1 MCAAVNGMTRG
12 RRVTPGVSGEIWFVA
27 ALTLL
32 AGFMR
37 LLHLDAVPPGLHG
50 DEALTGLDALRILR
64 DGWIGPYVPS
74 ALGQPAGPLYWTAL
88 LFKIAGVSVSAMRL
102 SMALLGV
109 ATIPAAYMAYRTMF
123 NRRVAC
129 WGIVLLTGS
138 HWHIFYS
145 RTGFMLISHPLAEM
159 ACLFCLFA
167 GLRSQR
173 GVFFALG
180 GVSLGAVVYSYNT
193 FFLFVCAIGA
203 FMLILIKDSQTRR
216 TPQFHLS
223 LTHAISFWGAFL
235 LAALPMMMFA
245 ISTPKTFSGH
255 FRINNIFHDA
265 GYLRL
270 QTSTSKLLFLGE
282 RLYQAWQ
289 VLLFPRGIDAVDGYG
304 AQAIL
309 NPIMGGLLIA
319 GVALLL
325 VKFRDRRH
333 QLLLIMLMT
342 GALAVTF
349 SIPWHGQ
356 YRRWV
361 GAIPALFAIQAI
373 ALDRIMAVFQK
384 RTWKAIAGAALLLLL
399 GWGAV
404 RDVNAYFAVTPS
416 QAFIRWVYCTDLVQA
431 LRYVKE
437 AGMTQQRIYFLAA
450 RWPFNYETRRFLIP
464 EAFGE
469 DRSQEYGR
477 LDLHLNPNEASG
489 LFLILSPY
497 EYVIPELQAIY
508 PDGTLYERREN
519 GQFVFAAY
527 QARCASVAECHH
539 K

>member
-1 MCAAVNGMTRG
+1 MCAAVNGMTRDRG
-12 RRVTPGVSGEIWFVA
+12 ATPGIWGEIWCVA

-32 AGFMR
+32 AGLMR

-88 LFKIAGVSVSAMRL
+88 IFNIAGVSVSALRL

-109 ATIPAAYMAYRTMF
+109 ATIPASYMAYRTMF

-138 HWHIFYS
+138 YWHIFYS

-167 GLRSQR
+167 GLRSRR

-180 GVSLGAVVYSYNT
+180 GVSLGAVIYSYNT
-193 FFLFVCAIGA
+193 FFLFVCAIGV
-203 FMLILIKDSQTRR
+203 FMLLLIKDSQMSDV
-216 TPQFHLS
+216 PQFHLS
-223 LTHAISFWGAFL
+223 FTHFISFWGAFL
-235 LAALPMMMFA
+235 LTALPMILFA
-245 ISTPKTFSGH
+245 ASTPKIFSGH

-265 GYLRL
+265 AYLRL
-270 QTSTSKLLFLGE
+270 QTPASKLLFLGE
-282 RLYQAWQ
+282 RFYHAWQ
-289 VLLFPRGIDAVDGYG
+289 VLFSPRGIDAVDGYG

-309 NPIMGGLLIA
+309 NPIMGGLLVA

-325 VKFRDRRH
+325 FKLRDRRH

-342 GALAVTF
+342 GAIAVTF

-361 GAIPALFAIQAI
+361 GAIQALFAIQAI
-373 ALDRIMAVFQK
+373 ALDYIMAVFKK
-384 RTWKAIAGAALLLLL
+384 RRWRAIAGTALFLLV
-399 GWGAV
+399 GWGAA
-404 RDVNAYFAVTPS
+404 RDVNAYFTVTPS

-437 AGMTQQRIYFLAA
+437 AGLTQQHIYFLAA
-450 RWPFNYETRRFLIP
+450 RWPFDYETRRFLLP

-469 DRSQEYGR
+469 NRSQEYGR

-489 LFLILSPY
+489 LFLIFSPY
-497 EYVIPELQAIY
+497 EYVIPELQAMY
-508 PDGTLYERREN
+508 PDGTLYERREH

-527 QARCASVAECHH
+527 QVF
-539 K
+539 